1 MLISTT
7 HSVAFLFQFLVVF
20 FSIVSCNERPRLSL
34 STSDN
39 MQRLER
45 EMRGLGR
52 RRRASAPPPES
63 YTERGGTI
71 LPPLCSQK
79 LSPNFSRFFSAH
91 FWTFWLNPL
100 YRSRPLSP
108 PCCQIGD
115 LGTSNFLIGDL
126 QRWYVLK

>member
-1 MLISTT
+1 MIQCMSHIQSSTNCNCSSRKYQHALEPNISGNDLNRHEPFIVTSCVDLISTT

-52 RRRASAPPPES
+52 IRRASAPPS
-63 YTERGGTI
+63 SRILHRERGNYFASS
-71 LPPLCSQK
+71 L
-79 LSPNFSRFFSAH
+79 
-91 FWTFWLNPL
+91 
-100 YRSRPLSP
+100 
-108 PCCQIGD
+108 
-115 LGTSNFLIGDL
+115 
-126 QRWYVLK
+126 